1 MKSLP
6 QGKLQELM
14 VTESKP
20 QKGHYGFLEI
30 LQLVSLI
37 PLRIVKDKNPIMG
50 SNNIQHDI
58 GMLDMKYTWHF
69 KIYSH

>member
-14 VTESKP
+14 VMESKP

-30 LQLVSLI
+30 LQSVSLI
-37 PLRIVKDKNPIMG
+37 PLRLVKDKNPTMG
-50 SNNIQHDI
+50 SNYIQHDI
-58 GMLDMKYTWHF
+58 GMLGMQYT
-69 KIYSH
+69 